1 MSRIGKQPINIP
13 AGVTVS
19 VANTTVTVK
28 GPKGTLIQEINPNIS
43 VAVEGNVC
51 TVTRPDD
58 EKLNRSMHG
67 LYRSLIQNMVTGVS
81 EGYKKT
87 LELIGVGYR
96 VSNQGQVLEFALG
109 YTHNIFM
116 SLPPEIK
123 IETKSER
130 NQNPIVILESA
141 DKQLIGQVCAKIRS
155 FRKPEPYK
163 GKGIRF
169 QGEVVRRKAGNSAGK
184 K

>member
-28 GPKGTLIQEINPNIS
+28 GPKGTLTQEINPNIS

-67 LYRSLIQNMVTGVS
+67 LYRSLIQNMVTGVTTGFTKS
-81 EGYKKT
+81 
-87 LELIGVGYR
+87 LEIVGVGYR
-96 VSNQGQVLEFALG
+96 AEANPLALTLNVGYSNPVVMQ
-109 YTHNIFM
+109 I
-116 SLPPEIK
+116 PEGLTVEVEKNTLVHVRGI
-123 IETKSER
+123 
-130 NQNPIVILESA
+130 
-141 DKQLIGQVCAKIRS
+141 DKQQVGELAARIRRV
-155 FRKPEPYK
+155 RKPEPYR
-163 GKGIRF
+163 GKGIRYV
-169 QGEVVRRKAGNSAGK
+169 GEQVRRKVGKAGSK
-184 K
+184 